1 MEVYYG
7 LPDQRELFRLFGV
20 MLKLK
25 LWSNLQY
32 KGILLSKTVDKT
44 ELLWSLQ
51 KYMHIRS
58 KPKNFLFLL
67 KSPIVNKKPLL
78 A

>member
-1 MEVYYG
+1 MEVYFG

-32 KGILLSKTVDKT
+32 KGILLSKTIDKT
-44 ELLWSLQ
+44 E
-51 KYMHIRS
+51 
-58 KPKNFLFLL
+58 
-67 KSPIVNKKPLL
+67 
-78 A
+78 